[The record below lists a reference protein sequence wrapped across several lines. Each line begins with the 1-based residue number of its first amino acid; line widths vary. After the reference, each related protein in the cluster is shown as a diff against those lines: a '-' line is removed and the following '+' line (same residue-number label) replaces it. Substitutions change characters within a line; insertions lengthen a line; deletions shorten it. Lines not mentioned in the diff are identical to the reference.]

1 MVSWVKAGHNAR
13 RRSGA
18 PSSYTEAAGASMNRD
33 HITSDEAH
41 SLAQQADSARVP
53 MGMDGYAACGM
64 CGSSPCAC
72 PSGSSDELGQE
83 QFSGTMMPR
92 NNVQAGDPTYP
103 GSKVNR
109 QNIERIGAT
118 YRVTAEYGQVI
129 DPTVGPTQAN
139 GRIVPSVAGR
149 QNPNFQSGEEYSYI

>member
-1 MVSWVKAGHNAR
+1 MVNWVKAGHNAR

-33 HITSDEAH
+33 HMTTNEAH
-41 SLAQQADSARVP
+41 SLAQQTDSARVP
-53 MGMDGYAACGM
+53 MGMDAYSSCGM

-72 PSGSSDELGQE
+72 PSGSSDELGQD

-149 QNPNFQSGEEYSYI
+149 QNPNFQSGE